1 MVRDFMKLLE
11 HLNRSIEKCR
21 NPWNGECRSTD
32 IEVYIYFRG
41 RRLPICR
48 DCWTDI
54 AEKDFEW

>member
-1 MVRDFMKLLE
+1 MKLLARP
-11 HLNRSIEKCR
+11 NRSIEKCR